1 VNLSKC
7 SPRTA
12 DPKSKLPMFMQNK
25 DGTRFGIETYGK
37 KSLELNLYSQRGFC
51 ASSNYNGFLARE
63 ARKKLIKKKKIP
75 EEDWESLEQLY
86 KGTKA
91 DLKMWLPKSYGK

>member
-1 VNLSKC
+1 
-7 SPRTA
+7 
-12 DPKSKLPMFMQNK
+12 MFMQNK